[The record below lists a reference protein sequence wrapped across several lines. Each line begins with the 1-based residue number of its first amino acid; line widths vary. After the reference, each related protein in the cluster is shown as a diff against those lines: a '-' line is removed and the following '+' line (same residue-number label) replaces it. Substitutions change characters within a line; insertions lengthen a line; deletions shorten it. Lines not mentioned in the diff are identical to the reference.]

1 MNGGALGPSSGQTG
15 VARPLAASEWSVEW
29 KPAPTADDRER
40 MGRAMQLLLDA
51 ARGAA
56 GRPRG
61 PPAEAS
67 GVTSPGV
74 IELGTKKGADDG

>member
-1 MNGGALGPSSGQTG
+1 MLPAGG
-15 VARPLAASEWSVEW
+15 
-29 KPAPTADDRER
+29 PTALADGRER
-40 MGRAMQLLLDA
+40 MGRAVQLLLDA

-67 GVTSPGV
+67 EVTSPGV
-74 IELGTKKGADDG
+74 VELCTQRGVDDG